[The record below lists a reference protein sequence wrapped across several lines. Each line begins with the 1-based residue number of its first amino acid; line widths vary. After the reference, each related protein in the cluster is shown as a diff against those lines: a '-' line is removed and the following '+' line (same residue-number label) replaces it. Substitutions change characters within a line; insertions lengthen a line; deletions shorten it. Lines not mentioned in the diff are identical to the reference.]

1 MSEWIYAVLGA
12 VYFVLRLLASR
23 GGLAMALAVFIV
35 QTAGLM
41 LAIWDEW
48 REGKYIRCVLI
59 TAIVLLSVGQ
69 AVIELRKY
77 LRARRAP
84 ADQAETAP
92 PR

>member
-23 GGLAMALAVFIV
+23 GGLAMELAVFIV

-92 PR
+92 KR